1 MLLMTSSSSACLPA
15 GKVIQLFRRIDK
27 IKINANMYSDFDSFI
42 IFIISSHSLKLCLLL
57 VCFLKESLV
66 LDTNPHMSHVKPP
79 VLRCLASTCVLALQA
94 KLKVWLQ
101 AAQENPPS
109 TGSIMLLMADFKSEQ
124 KQH

>member
-1 MLLMTSSSSACLPA
+1 MQISIGFLN
-15 GKVIQLFRRIDK
+15 LFIV
-27 IKINANMYSDFDSFI
+27 SVV
-42 IFIISSHSLKLCLLL
+42 SSHILKLCLLF
-57 VCFLKESLV
+57 VCFLSESLV
-66 LDTNPHMSHVKPP
+66 LDTNPHMSQVKPP